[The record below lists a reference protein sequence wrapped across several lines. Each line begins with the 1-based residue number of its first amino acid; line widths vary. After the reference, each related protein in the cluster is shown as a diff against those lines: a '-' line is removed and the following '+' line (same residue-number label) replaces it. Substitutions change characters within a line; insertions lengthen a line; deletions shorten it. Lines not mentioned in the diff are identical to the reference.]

1 MAIELYWGSGS
12 PFAWRVMLTLEVK
25 GLAYES
31 KLLEFSKGDH
41 KTPAYL
47 KLNPRGKVP
56 TLKDGDFVL
65 YESLAIMSYL
75 DRKYPDPPLF
85 GKTAEETGLI
95 WRALAE
101 CECYMLP
108 AGDKL
113 VRPIFFNKGLDKVEE
128 IQQAAETLQKLG
140 VTILCNAMVTEV
152 GAKFITVK
160 HGSSAERI
168 ASSGAGTPVQMMMDH
183 ANTEPEPP
191 SRCTELPVPPE
202 LDALILSLLRKQRDA
217 RPASAAEVI
226 ARLDGIP
233 LDRPWDA
240 ERARQWWDR
249 HRPSRAW
256 PDRSATPEDV
266 GPVSLVRQP
275 EAGPG

>member
-85 GKTAEETGLI
+85 GRTAEETGLI

-101 CECYMLP
+101 CESYLVS
-108 AGDKL
+108 AGDKI
-113 VRPIFFNKGLDKVEE
+113 VRPIFFGKGLDKVDE
-128 IQQAAETLQKLG
+128 IRQAAETLRQELKIIDERLAGSLWLVGDKISAADIGVFPLVQLLLRAASKEAAEPLHLG
-140 VTILCNAMVTEV
+140 LLPLARTFLNV
-152 GAKFITVK
+152 AKWV
-160 HGSSAERI
+160 ERI
-168 ASSGAGTPVQMMMDH
+168 EALPNYQRTY
-183 ANTEPEPP
+183 PP
-191 SRCTELPVPPE
+191 H
-202 LDALILSLLRKQRDA
+202 
-217 RPASAAEVI
+217 
-226 ARLDGIP
+226 
-233 LDRPWDA
+233 W
-240 ERARQWWDR
+240 RQ
-249 HRPSRAW
+249 
-256 PDRSATPEDV
+256 
-266 GPVSLVRQP
+266 
-275 EAGPG
+275 